1 MMGGWIRV
9 KIPCEFLCNMCN
21 LLFKI
26 KTKSCVMLLLRH
38 AAGYILFLIDDAQCI
53 GEGVELGMMPE
64 LWINF

>member
-1 MMGGWIRV
+1 
-9 KIPCEFLCNMCN
+9 
-21 LLFKI
+21 
-26 KTKSCVMLLLRH
+26 MLLLRH